1 MILVFQF
8 FRLSQ
13 KVRFFISPVS
23 YCFDVSRKPRHGK
36 MHEVRYRKICLFN
49 SVEDCFLY
57 NCGYSS
63 SFPLSR
69 SVMLHFPTRFHQN
82 QKRMLSFEDHFS
94 FPPQTAP
101 TTFKHL
107 KSESSHHRLCTTT
120 KSTFRKSSKRI
131 FDISSFSNFSWTL
144 ETEVFEK
151 TMNYRFAWFYC
162 VAFFNNG
169 AKSMILVKHDFT
181 ETVFWFCRERKD
193 DFSEP
198 WF

>member
-8 FRLSQ
+8 FSTFPKSSVLHFP
-13 KVRFFISPVS
+13 RFVLFWR
-23 YCFDVSRKPRHGK
+23 FKKTRHGK

-120 KSTFRKSSKRI
+120 KSTFRKSSKLI
-131 FDISSFSNFSWTL
+131 FDISSFSIFHEHWKLKCSKKHRITGL
-144 ETEVFEK
+144 HGFTVCVFQQ
-151 TMNYRFAWFYC
+151 W
-162 VAFFNNG
+162 
-169 AKSMILVKHDFT
+169 SQKHDFS
-181 ETVFWFCRERKD
+181 ETWFYRNSFLVLSGTKR
-193 DFSEP
+193 

>member
-69 SVMLHFPTRFHQN
+69 SVMLHFPARFHQN

-94 FPPQTAP
+94 FSTAN
-101 TTFKHL
+101 
-107 KSESSHHRLCTTT
+107 SSHNVQTSEIRKLASQIVYHHQVNLQEKFKTH
-120 KSTFRKSSKRI
+120 FRH
-131 FDISSFSNFSWTL
+131 FFVFQF

-151 TMNYRFAWFYC
+151 TTNYRFAWFYC

-181 ETVFWFCRERKD
+181 ETVFWFCWERKH

>member
-69 SVMLHFPTRFHQN
+69 SVMLHFPTKKVSPEPKKN
-82 QKRMLSFEDHFS
+82 LSFEDHFS
-94 FPPQTAP
+94 FTTAN
-101 TTFKHL
+101 
-107 KSESSHHRLCTTT
+107 SSHNVQTSEIRKLASQIVYHHQVNLQEKFKTHFRHFFVFQFFMNTGNWSVRKNNELQVCMVLLC
-120 KSTFRKSSKRI
+120 R
-131 FDISSFSNFSWTL
+131 
-144 ETEVFEK
+144 VFQQ
-151 TMNYRFAWFYC
+151 W
-162 VAFFNNG
+162 
-169 AKSMILVKHDFT
+169 SQKHDFS
-181 ETVFWFCRERKD
+181 ETWFYRNSFLVLSGTKR
-193 DFSEP
+193 

>member
-36 MHEVRYRKICLFN
+36 MHEVRYRKICVFN

-94 FPPQTAP
+94 FSTAN
-101 TTFKHL
+101 
-107 KSESSHHRLCTTT
+107 SSHNVQTSETRKLASQIVYHHQVNLQEKFKTHFRHFFVFQFVMNTGNWSVRKNNELQVCMVLLC
-120 KSTFRKSSKRI
+120 R
-131 FDISSFSNFSWTL
+131 
-144 ETEVFEK
+144 VFQQ
-151 TMNYRFAWFYC
+151 W
-162 VAFFNNG
+162 
-169 AKSMILVKHDFT
+169 SQKHDFS
-181 ETVFWFCRERKD
+181 ETWFYRNSFLVLSGTKR
-193 DFSEP
+193 